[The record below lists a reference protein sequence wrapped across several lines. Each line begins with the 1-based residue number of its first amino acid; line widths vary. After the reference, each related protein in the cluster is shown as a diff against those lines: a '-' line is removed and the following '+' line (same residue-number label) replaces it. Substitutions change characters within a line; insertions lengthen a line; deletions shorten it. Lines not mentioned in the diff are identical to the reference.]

1 MNKLKVLREEKS
13 LTQNEIAETVGI
25 TTSYYGMIE
34 SGVRIPSLPIALK
47 LARYFSKPI
56 EYIFLQV

>member
-13 LTQNEIAETVGI
+13 LTQYEIAEIVGI

-34 SGVRIPSLPIALK
+34 SGVRTPSLPIALK
-47 LARYFSKPI
+47 LSKYFSKSI
-56 EYIFLQV
+56 EYIFLQT